1 MRSIVILA
9 LLLTACSE
17 LRTPEEAQP
26 PTDWQFTPGAS
37 FGPLLATSSE
47 RDLVNT
53 FGAEAVEPTQV
64 HLGEGTFAP
73 GTLVYRGDP
82 LQTFWVTWKDTI
94 ARRTPES
101 VRLTGDS
108 SRWTT
113 STGIGLGTPLSQ
125 LEMLNGRPVG
135 ITGFGW
141 DYGGTIT
148 DWRGGKLAPLT
159 GRMVI
164 SVSPSDT
171 AADASSV
178 QGDSVF
184 TSSDTA
190 FARLQPRVTRIIV
203 WFE

>member
-1 MRSIVILA
+1 MVAMVFVLA
-9 LLLTACSE
+9 ACSE
-17 LRTPEEAQP
+17 LRTPEAEQP
-26 PTDWQFTPGAS
+26 PTDWRFTPGAS

-47 RDLVNT
+47 QDLVSA

-64 HLGEGTFAP
+64 HLGEGSFAP
-73 GTLVYRGDP
+73 GTLVLRNDP
-82 LQTFWVTWKDTI
+82 LQTFSVTWRDTI

-101 VRLTGDS
+101 VRLTGDT

-113 STGIGLGTPLSQ
+113 TTGIGLGTPLGE
-125 LEMLNGRPVG
+125 LERLNGGPVG

-148 DWRGGKLAPLT
+148 DWRGGSLAPLT
-159 GRMVI
+159 GRMIV
-164 SVSPSDT
+164 SVSPADT
-171 AADASSV
+171 AADVSSV

-184 TSSDTA
+184 SSSDTA
-190 FARLQPRVTRIIV
+190 FTRLQPHVTRIIV

>member
-1 MRSIVILA
+1 MRPILVAVI
-9 LLLTACSE
+9 LLTACSE
-17 LRTPEEAQP
+17 LRTPDPAQP

-47 RDLVNT
+47 QDLVNT
-53 FGAEAVEPTQV
+53 FGAAAVEPTQV

-73 GTLVYRGDP
+73 GTLVYRSDP
-82 LQTFWVTWKDTI
+82 LQTFQVTWKDTI

-101 VRLTGDS
+101 VRLTGDT

-113 STGIGLGTPLSQ
+113 ATGIGLGTPLSQ
-125 LEMLNGRPVG
+125 LESLNGGPVG

-164 SVSPSDT
+164 SMTPSDT
-171 AADASSV
+171 ALDTSSV